1 MSDWLCLSMHSYQ
14 VFWQRKPFETL
25 NILQL
30 LMSVSVLT
38 RDIAGVDLNITL
50 PMAANLLAE
59 PSVHACSL
67 QFEITETLTRL

>member
-1 MSDWLCLSMHSYQ
+1 
-14 VFWQRKPFETL
+14 
-25 NILQL
+25 
-30 LMSVSVLT
+30 MSVSVLT
-38 RDIAGVDLNITL
+38 RDIAGVDLNLTL